1 MTIIIHC
8 GLIAAIMYKPL
19 SCFIGLRY
27 TRARRRNHFIS
38 FMSLSSMIG
47 LMLGVAV
54 LITVLSVMNGFD
66 RELKQRILGM
76 VPHATIT
83 SPEPIANWQALV
95 DLAEATPGVTAAA
108 PLTQVQGML
117 TANGQVSGVLVS
129 GIEPAQERKVSIVP
143 EFFQAGSLDAL
154 ADGEFGI
161 VLGQQLASGLGLSVG
176 DSVTLVL
183 PEAALTAAGI
193 VPRFK
198 RFQVV
203 GIFRV
208 GAEVDAMLAYV
219 HYADAGRLLRI
230 NQQTLGLRLKVDD
243 LFAARRTTEHVLF
256 QLPSGFYGQD
266 WTQTQGSL
274 FNAIKMEKAMMSLLL
289 LLIVAVAAFNIV
301 SSLVMVVN
309 DKRSD
314 IAILRTLGATP
325 GMIQRIF
332 LVQGT
337 AIGFGGTVAGVLLGI
352 GLSLSVSDIA
362 RGIERLSGQPMF
374 DAYFVNYLPS
384 QLLWTDVI
392 WVGLVAFLMSFLATL
407 YPAAQA
413 GKVQPAEALRYE

>member
-1 MTIIIHC
+1 
-8 GLIAAIMYKPL
+8 MYKPL
-19 SCFIGLRY
+19 SVFIGLRY
-27 TRARRRNHFIS
+27 TRARRRDQFIS

-76 VPHATIT
+76 VSQSTIHAT
-83 SPEPIANWQALV
+83 EPVQNWRKLV
-95 DLAEATPGVTAAA
+95 QLAEASPGVTAAA
-108 PLTQVQGML
+108 PMSQVQGML
-117 TANGQVSGVLVS
+117 TANGQVNGAVIT
-129 GIEPAQERKVSIVP
+129 GIAPEFEAKVSILP
-143 EFFQAGSLDAL
+143 DFMTQGQMSDLTDGSY
-154 ADGEFGI
+154 GI
-161 VLGQQLASGLGLSVG
+161 VLGQQLADVLGVRMG

-183 PEAALTAAGI
+183 PEATLSAAGVI
-193 VPRFK
+193 PRFK
-198 RFQVV
+198 RFNVV
-203 GIFRV
+203 GVFKV
-208 GAEVDAMLAYV
+208 GAEVDALLAYV

-230 NQQTLGLRLKVDD
+230 GDRVQGVRLKVDD
-243 LFAARRTTEHVLF
+243 LFAVRATNERLLAT
-256 QLPSGFYGQD
+256 LPPYFYASD

-309 DKRSD
+309 DKKSD

-337 AIGFGGTVAGVLLGI
+337 AVGLGGTIAGVGLGVLL
-352 GLSLSVSDIA
+352 SLTVSDIA
-362 RGIERLSGQPMF
+362 AGYERLMNVRLF
-374 DAYFVNYLPS
+374 DAYFVNYLPT
-384 QLLWTDVI
+384 QLDWFDVT
-392 WVGLVAFLMSFLATL
+392 WVGLTAFILSFLATI
-407 YPAAQA
+407 YPARQA
-413 GKVQPAEALRYE
+413 GRIQPAEALRHE

>member
-1 MTIIIHC
+1 
-8 GLIAAIMYKPL
+8 MYKPL
-19 SCFIGLRY
+19 SVFIGLRY
-27 TRARRRNHFIS
+27 TRARRRDQFIS

-76 VPHATIT
+76 VSQSTIHAT
-83 SPEPIANWQALV
+83 EPVQNWRKLV
-95 DLAEATPGVTAAA
+95 QIAEASPGVTAAA
-108 PLTQVQGML
+108 PMSQVQGML
-117 TANGQVSGVLVS
+117 TANGQVNGAVIT
-129 GIEPAQERKVSIVP
+129 GIAPEFEAKVSILP
-143 EFFQAGSLDAL
+143 DFMAQGQMSDLTDGSY
-154 ADGEFGI
+154 GI
-161 VLGQQLASGLGLSVG
+161 VLGQQLADVLGVRMG

-183 PEAALTAAGI
+183 PEATLSAAGVI
-193 VPRFK
+193 PRFK
-198 RFQVV
+198 RFNVV
-203 GIFRV
+203 GVFKV
-208 GAEVDAMLAYV
+208 GAEVDGILAYV

-230 NQQTLGLRLKVDD
+230 GDRVQGLRLKVDD
-243 LFAARRTTEHVLF
+243 LFAVRATNERLLAT
-256 QLPSGFYGQD
+256 LPPYFYASD

-309 DKRSD
+309 DKKSD

-337 AIGFGGTVAGVLLGI
+337 AVGLGGTIAGVGLGI
-352 GLSLSVSDIA
+352 LLSLTVSDIA
-362 RGIERLSGQPMF
+362 AGYERLMNVRLF
-374 DAYFVNYLPS
+374 DAYFVNYLPT
-384 QLLWTDVI
+384 QLDWFDVT
-392 WVGLVAFLMSFLATL
+392 WVGLTAFILSFLATI
-407 YPAAQA
+407 YPARQA
-413 GKVQPAEALRYE
+413 GRIQPAEALRHE

>member
-1 MTIIIHC
+1 
-8 GLIAAIMYKPL
+8 MYKPL
-19 SCFIGLRY
+19 SVFIGLRY
-27 TRARRRNHFIS
+27 TRARRRDQFIS

-76 VPHATIT
+76 VSQSTIHAT
-83 SPEPIANWQALV
+83 EPVQNWRKLV
-95 DLAEATPGVTAAA
+95 QIAEASPGVTAAA
-108 PLTQVQGML
+108 PMSQVQGML
-117 TANGQVSGVLVS
+117 TANGQVNGAVIT
-129 GIEPAQERKVSIVP
+129 GIAPEFEARVSILP
-143 EFFQAGSLDAL
+143 DFMTQGQMSDLTDGSY
-154 ADGEFGI
+154 GI
-161 VLGQQLASGLGLSVG
+161 VLGQQLADVLGVRMG

-183 PEAALTAAGI
+183 PEATLSAAGVI
-193 VPRFK
+193 PRFK
-198 RFQVV
+198 RFNVV
-203 GIFRV
+203 GVFKV
-208 GAEVDAMLAYV
+208 GAEVDGILAYV

-230 NQQTLGLRLKVDD
+230 GDRVQGLRLKVDD
-243 LFAARRTTEHVLF
+243 LFAVRATNERLLAT
-256 QLPSGFYGQD
+256 LPPYFYASD

-309 DKRSD
+309 DKKSD

-337 AIGFGGTVAGVLLGI
+337 AVGLGGTIAGVGLGI
-352 GLSLSVSDIA
+352 LLSLTVSDIA
-362 RGIERLSGQPMF
+362 AGYERLMNVRLF
-374 DAYFVNYLPS
+374 DAYFVNYLPT
-384 QLLWTDVI
+384 QLDWFDVT
-392 WVGLVAFLMSFLATL
+392 WVGLTAFILSFLATI
-407 YPAAQA
+407 YPARQA
-413 GKVQPAEALRYE
+413 GRIQPAEALRHE

>member
-1 MTIIIHC
+1 
-8 GLIAAIMYKPL
+8 MYKPL
-19 SCFIGLRY
+19 SVFIGLRY
-27 TRARRRNHFIS
+27 TRARRRDQFIS

-76 VPHATIT
+76 VSQSTIHAT
-83 SPEPIANWQALV
+83 EPVQNWRKLV
-95 DLAEATPGVTAAA
+95 QIAEASPGVTAAA
-108 PLTQVQGML
+108 PMSQVQGML
-117 TANGQVSGVLVS
+117 TANGQVNGAVIT
-129 GIEPAQERKVSIVP
+129 GIAPEFEAKVSILP
-143 EFFQAGSLDAL
+143 DFMTQGQMSDLTDGSY
-154 ADGEFGI
+154 GI
-161 VLGQQLASGLGLSVG
+161 VLGQQLADVLGVRMG

-183 PEAALTAAGI
+183 PEATLSAAGVI
-193 VPRFK
+193 PRFK
-198 RFQVV
+198 RFNVV
-203 GIFRV
+203 GVFKV
-208 GAEVDAMLAYV
+208 GAEVDALLAYV

-230 NQQTLGLRLKVDD
+230 GDRVQGVRLKVDD
-243 LFAARRTTEHVLF
+243 LFAVRATNERLLAT
-256 QLPSGFYGQD
+256 LPPYFYASD

-309 DKRSD
+309 DKKSD

-337 AIGFGGTVAGVLLGI
+337 AVGLGGTIAGVGLGI
-352 GLSLSVSDIA
+352 LLSLTVSDIA
-362 RGIERLSGQPMF
+362 AGYERLMNVRLF
-374 DAYFVNYLPS
+374 DAYFVNYLPT
-384 QLLWTDVI
+384 QLDWFDVT
-392 WVGLVAFLMSFLATL
+392 WVGLTAFILSFLATI
-407 YPAAQA
+407 YPARQA
-413 GKVQPAEALRYE
+413 GRIQPAEALRHE

>member
-1 MTIIIHC
+1 MTPSR
-8 GLIAAIMYKPL
+8 GYGVIAPMYKPL
-19 SCFIGLRY
+19 SVFIGLRY
-27 TRARRRNHFIS
+27 TRARRRDQFIS

-76 VPHATIT
+76 VSQSTIHAT
-83 SPEPIANWQALV
+83 EPVQNWRKLV
-95 DLAEATPGVTAAA
+95 QIAEASPGVTAAA
-108 PLTQVQGML
+108 PMSQVQGML
-117 TANGQVSGVLVS
+117 TANGQVNGAVIT
-129 GIEPAQERKVSIVP
+129 GIAPEFEKNVSILP
-143 EFFQAGSLDAL
+143 NFMTQGQMSAL
-154 ADGEFGI
+154 SDGGYGI
-161 VLGQQLASGLGLSVG
+161 VLGQQLADVLGVRMG

-183 PEAALTAAGI
+183 PEATLSAAGI
-193 VPRFK
+193 IPRFK
-198 RFQVV
+198 RFTVV
-203 GIFRV
+203 GLFKV
-208 GAEVDAMLAYV
+208 GAEVDGLLAYV

-230 NQQTLGLRLKVDD
+230 GDRVQGVRLKVDD
-243 LFAARRTTEHVLF
+243 LFAVRATNERLLAT
-256 QLPSGFYGQD
+256 LPPYFYASD

-309 DKRSD
+309 DKKSD

-337 AIGFGGTVAGVLLGI
+337 AVGLGGTIAGVGLGVLL
-352 GLSLSVSDIA
+352 SLTVSDIA
-362 RGIERLSGQPMF
+362 AGYERLMNVRLF
-374 DAYFVNYLPS
+374 DAYFVNYLPT
-384 QLLWTDVI
+384 QLDWFDVT
-392 WVGLVAFLMSFLATL
+392 WVGLTAFILSFLATI
-407 YPAAQA
+407 YPARQA
-413 GKVQPAEALRYE
+413 GRIQPAEALRYE

>member
-1 MTIIIHC
+1 
-8 GLIAAIMYKPL
+8 MYKPL
-19 SCFIGLRY
+19 SVFIGLRY
-27 TRARRRNHFIS
+27 TRARRRDQFIS

-76 VPHATIT
+76 VSQSTIHAT
-83 SPEPIANWQALV
+83 EPVQNWRKLV
-95 DLAEATPGVTAAA
+95 QIAEASPGVTAAA
-108 PLTQVQGML
+108 PMSQVQGML
-117 TANGQVSGVLVS
+117 TANGQVNGAVIT
-129 GIEPAQERKVSIVP
+129 GIAPEFEAKVSILP
-143 EFFQAGSLDAL
+143 DFMTQGQMSDLTDGSY
-154 ADGEFGI
+154 GI
-161 VLGQQLASGLGLSVG
+161 VLGQQLADVLGVRMG

-183 PEAALTAAGI
+183 PEATLSAAGVI
-193 VPRFK
+193 PRFK
-198 RFQVV
+198 RFNVV
-203 GIFRV
+203 GVFKV
-208 GAEVDAMLAYV
+208 GAEVDGILAYV

-230 NQQTLGLRLKVDD
+230 GDRVQGLRLKVDD
-243 LFAARRTTEHVLF
+243 LFAVRATNERLLAT
-256 QLPSGFYGQD
+256 LPPYFYASD

-309 DKRSD
+309 DKKSD

-337 AIGFGGTVAGVLLGI
+337 AVGLGGTIAGVGLGI
-352 GLSLSVSDIA
+352 LLSLTVSDIA
-362 RGIERLSGQPMF
+362 AGYERLMNVRLF
-374 DAYFVNYLPS
+374 DAYFVNYLPT
-384 QLLWTDVI
+384 QLDWFDVT
-392 WVGLVAFLMSFLATL
+392 WVGLTAFILSFLATI
-407 YPAAQA
+407 YPARQA
-413 GKVQPAEALRYE
+413 GRIQPAEALRHE

>member
-1 MTIIIHC
+1 
-8 GLIAAIMYKPL
+8 MYKPL

-27 TRARRRNHFIS
+27 TRAKRRNHFIS
-38 FMSLSSMIG
+38 FMSFSSMIG

-83 SPEPIANWQALV
+83 SPEPVANWQAMV
-95 DLAEATPGVTAAA
+95 KIAESTPGVVAAA

-129 GIEPAQERKVSIVP
+129 GIEPEQERKVSIVP
-143 EFFQAGSLDAL
+143 DYFQSGSLDQL
-154 ADGEFGI
+154 VDGEFGI
-161 VLGQQLASGLGLSVG
+161 VLGQQLASSLGLSQG

-198 RFQVV
+198 RFKVV

-230 NQQTLGLRLKVDD
+230 GDQATGMRLKMDD
-243 LFAARRTTEHVLF
+243 LFAARRNTEHVLY

-337 AIGFGGTVAGVLLGI
+337 TIGLGGTVMGVLLGI

-384 QLLWTDVI
+384 QLLWSDVL
-392 WVGLVAFLMSFLATL
+392 WVGVVAFLMSFVATI